1 MTVNAAPAAA
11 VAATAAVLVVDDET
25 GVRDLIVRWLQR
37 AGHRLSWASDAGEA
51 LQVLE
56 RHPVE
61 VAVLDLRM
69 PGHDGLWLAAQIRQR
84 SPETAIVMA
93 TGVRD
98 VSSAVSSL
106 RSGVVDYLVKP
117 FSREQLHEAIDRALE
132 WHQLAVDG
140 RERAEIIADERRERL
155 ERLERRLDAFVITSP
170 ASLAAALEALSAP
183 TPEWL
188 AHARRVADLAVSI
201 GDAMHLP
208 ADGRDLLRRAALVHG
223 IGRLTMPEGM
233 WMKAGPLTQSEQI
246 AVRALPGVAAS
257 LLGRCDYLAPVAP
270 LVSARHEHV
279 DGSGYPDGLRGD
291 SIPLASRILAVAD
304 TFDTLIRPLHGRRA
318 LSSSEAFEEI
328 RRASGTQFDPQVV
341 RALRWLASAG

>member
-140 RERAEIIADERRERL
+140 RERA
-155 ERLERRLDAFVITSP
+155 
-170 ASLAAALEALSAP
+170 
-183 TPEWL
+183 
-188 AHARRVADLAVSI
+188 
-201 GDAMHLP
+201 
-208 ADGRDLLRRAALVHG
+208 
-223 IGRLTMPEGM
+223 
-233 WMKAGPLTQSEQI
+233 
-246 AVRALPGVAAS
+246 
-257 LLGRCDYLAPVAP
+257 
-270 LVSARHEHV
+270 
-279 DGSGYPDGLRGD
+279 
-291 SIPLASRILAVAD
+291 
-304 TFDTLIRPLHGRRA
+304 
-318 LSSSEAFEEI
+318 
-328 RRASGTQFDPQVV
+328 
-341 RALRWLASAG
+341 